1 MKNLFTLFA
10 AALLSISSA
19 FADSD
24 IKLSPE
30 FDKCINKSGGSD
42 PAMLECNSAE
52 WKRQDIRLNTA
63 YKKAMGALPPEKRKE
78 LQEVQ
83 RLWLKYSEAK
93 CKFYYDNAEFSGTL
107 DRYVASNCSTTE
119 RAARATELEQIANH

>member
-1 MKNLFTLFA
+1 MKSLLILIA
-10 AALLSISSA
+10 AALSPISCV

-24 IKLSPE
+24 TKLSAE

-52 WKRQDIRLNTA
+52 WKRQDVRLNAA
-63 YKKAMGALPPEKRKE
+63 YKKAMSTLAPDKRKE

-83 RLWLKYSEAK
+83 RLWLKYAEAK
-93 CKFYYDNAEFSGTL
+93 CRFYYDSTEFNGTL
-107 DRYVASNCSTTE
+107 DRYAAASCSTTE
-119 RAARATELEQIANH
+119 RAARATELERIADH